1 MSEDSAPRLSDSGG
15 SSSFF
20 KSGIRTIGATMRNAS
35 TREKESES
43 GKVEEDDGDRAELSA
58 HCGNL
63 IVLCKICLEDFGVT
77 FDESRMVETGY
88 VNEVYDAMPQSLQN
102 KMMKYRM
109 LLFSMPELVSLKNDV
124 WAK

>member
-1 MSEDSAPRLSDSGG
+1 
-15 SSSFF
+15 
-20 KSGIRTIGATMRNAS
+20 MRNAS